1 MTMVKIKNCFVTA
14 MLTVSV
20 AMMCMTSC
28 AKEDN
33 PIDTV
38 PNGVPE
44 VTVASTNVTGTVLD
58 QTGEPIIGATVIV
71 KGSTLR
77 TVTDFDGKFSIQA
90 SYGDTLVVSYIGYI
104 SEQVSVGTNYNIT
117 ITLTD
122 DNVVL
127 DDVVV
132 VG

>member
-33 PIDTV
+33 PIDTE

-44 VTVASTNVTGTVLD
+44 VTAAPIVVSGIVLD
-58 QTGEPIIGATVIV
+58 QEGPLIGASVIV
-71 KGSTLR
+71 KGSSLG

-104 SEQVSVGTNYNIT
+104 SEQVSVGTNYNIS
-117 ITLTD
+117 ITLTE
-122 DNVVL
+122 DNLVL
-127 DDVVV
+127 DDLVI

>member
-20 AMMCMTSC
+20 AIMCMTSC

-38 PNGVPE
+38 ANGVPE
-44 VTVASTNVTGTVLD
+44 VTAASTNVTGTVLN
-58 QTGEPIIGATVIV
+58 QTGEPIFGASVIV
-71 KGSTLR
+71 KGSSLGTI
-77 TVTDFDGKFSIQA
+77 TDFDGKFSIQA
-90 SYGDTLVVSYIGYI
+90 SYGDTLVVSCIGYI

-127 DDVVV
+127 NDVVV